1 MIRSGRALRVSALFL
16 GVIASPSARAD
27 RAVAKQLTEQA
38 TVAYKLGHFQEA
50 LEAFSSAYQD
60 FAAPLLLFN
69 IGQCYRELSNY
80 ERASFFLR
88 GYLHEVPRARNRAL
102 VEDLITEC
110 ESKLAAEQAELRR
123 RQEEEKEQRALKL
136 AEANLLA
143 EQQPPPPVA
152 LFPAES
158 PAVERMDL
166 LGQQRA
172 GRTKLATGLGVAAAG
187 ILALGVGAYFS
198 VRSTS
203 DASTINQLAAQ
214 GQTWSQGAEST
225 YRDGSRSV
233 VIADV
238 LYAAGATVVVAG
250 GVLAVLGWQQGVSA
264 KRALSIVGIAS
275 PGGGPMALA
284 WTF

>member
-1 MIRSGRALRVSALFL
+1 MALVLAAA
-16 GVIASPSARAD
+16 GAPSARAD
-27 RAVAKQLTEQA
+27 RAAAKQLTEQA
-38 TVAYKLGHFQEA
+38 TLAYKHGHFQEA
-50 LEAFSSAYQD
+50 HEDFSMAYGE

-69 IGQCYRELSNY
+69 LGQCYRELGNY

-102 VEDLITEC
+102 IEDLITEC

-143 EQQPPPPVA
+143 EQQPPPVA
-152 LFPAES
+152 LFPSEV
-158 PAVERMDL
+158 PAVDRVDL
-166 LGQQRA
+166 LGQQRV
-172 GRTKLATGLGVAAAG
+172 GRTKLAAGLGIAAAG
-187 ILALGVGAYFS
+187 IVALGVGAYFS
-198 VRSTS
+198 VRTSS
-203 DASTINQLAAQ
+203 DASTVNQVVAQ
-214 GQTWSQGAEST
+214 GQAWSQAVEGT

-264 KRALSIVGIAS
+264 RKALSIAGITS
-275 PGGGPMALA
+275 PRNGPMALA